1 MKRICSIQRGPPII
15 PNVISGCAKAAS
27 IVIAAIELLNALQ
40 LAFVRQIMLCELA
53 SCLLQVSE
61 VICCVGVH
69 SVRLSCSFIEAFG
82 RYIELVAEREGDVC
96 FSKWSPNVRYTSR

>member
-15 PNVISGCAKAAS
+15 PNVISGCAKAA
-27 IVIAAIELLNALQ
+27 AIELLNVLQ

-61 VICCVGVH
+61 VICCVRVH